1 MDPVI
6 VTTLGLRVR
15 RTKRLAEAAVVVA
28 LIPAQSEEDPIE
40 DAVASLAD
48 QDSPPD
54 LIIVCAGDCAGDMAG
69 RAAAVGAFVF
79 ESVVNRETTAGALNE
94 ALAVLLPELGIEDT
108 VLVMD
113 PDSLLPWMFMS
124 EASNRLRD
132 GAGAVS
138 TGAATL
144 VSVPTLRHVTWA
156 RGEGLLPGDA
166 PQVFGEEIGE
176 LPLALLHLGYKVVS
190 PQGPGSR
197 PLPAAAPVDL
207 QGSPTPA

>member
-6 VTTLGLRVR
+6 VTTLGLRTR
-15 RTKRLAEAAVVVA
+15 RTKRLAQAAVVVA
-28 LIPAQSEEDPIE
+28 LIPAHGEEDRIE
-40 DAVASLAD
+40 DAIASLGN

-54 LIIVCAGDCAGDMAG
+54 LVVVCADDCTGDTAG
-69 RAAAVGAFVF
+69 RAVAVGAFVY
-79 ESVVNRETTAGALNE
+79 ESVVNPERTAGALNE
-94 ALAVLLPELGIEDT
+94 ALAILLPELGVEDT
-108 VLVMD
+108 ILVMD
-113 PDSLLPWMFMS
+113 PDSLLPWMFLS
-124 EASNRLRD
+124 EATERLRD

-138 TGAATL
+138 TASATL

-156 RGEGLLPGDA
+156 RGEGLLPGGA
-166 PQVFGEEIGE
+166 PQVFDEEIDE

-190 PQGPGSR
+190 PQGPSSR